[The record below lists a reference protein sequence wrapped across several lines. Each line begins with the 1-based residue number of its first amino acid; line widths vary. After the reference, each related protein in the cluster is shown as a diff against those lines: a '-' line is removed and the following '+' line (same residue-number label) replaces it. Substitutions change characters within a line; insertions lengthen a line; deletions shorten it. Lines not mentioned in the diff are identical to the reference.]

1 MAALRRRRPLLLR
14 LVAAEVKLTASL
26 ILRNEKARYLDACLS
41 SLLEFCDEIVVL
53 DDGSDDG
60 WGVPWLLEERVV
72 VWEIDQRLRTEAFY
86 NHAWARNQLVNY
98 TLQGDPTHVLA
109 IDADEFVSDG
119 QALRRALEHLPG
131 DVFTLSIE
139 EAWELC
145 DDCICV
151 REDGGWRSH
160 EIGNVWRPKA
170 FQGKALPITDK
181 GHATG
186 RVPDAINGVPSV
198 ATGVQLLHLGW
209 ANKTERAERFERYA
223 VGDGGRFHAKAHI
236 DSIMWEDRRVSCRS
250 REWPAGLA
258 PYKDALIA
266 RAGVH

>member
-1 MAALRRRRPLLLR
+1 M
-14 LVAAEVKLTASL
+14 KLTAAL
-26 ILRNEKARYLDACLS
+26 ILRNERARYLDACLS
-41 SLLEFCDEIVVL
+41 SLLEFCDEIRVH
-53 DDGSDDG
+53 DDGSTDG
-60 WGVPWLLEERVV
+60 WLESWMDEPRIAPFAVSRPRVDV
-72 VWEIDQRLRTEAFY
+72 SESFH
-86 NHAWARNQLVNY
+86 NHAWARNWLVDW
-98 TLQGDPTHVLA
+98 TLEGDPTFVLA
-109 IDADEFVSDG
+109 VDADEFVSDG

-160 EIGNVWRPKA
+160 EIGNVWRPEA
-170 FQGKALPITDK
+170 FKGKNLTITDK

-209 ANKTERAERFERYA
+209 ANKAERAERFERYA

>member
-1 MAALRRRRPLLLR
+1 MAALRRRRPFLLR
-14 LVAAEVKLTASL
+14 LVADGVKITASL
-26 ILRNEKARYLDACLS
+26 ILRNERARYLDACLS
-41 SLLEFCDEIVVL
+41 SLLEFCDEIRVI
-53 DDGSDDG
+53 DDGSTDG
-60 WGVPWLLEERVV
+60 WREGWMSEPRIVALSLVRV
-72 VWEIDQRLRTEAFY
+72 DSTEAFC
-86 NHAWARNQLVNY
+86 NHAWARNWLLDW
-98 TLQGDPTHVLA
+98 TLQGDPTFVLA
-109 IDADEFVSDG
+109 VDADEFVSDG
-119 QALRRALEHLPG
+119 QTLRRALEHLPG
-131 DVFTLSIE
+131 DVFTLAIE

-160 EIGNVWRPKA
+160 EIGNVWRPEA
-170 FQGKALPITDK
+170 FKGKNLTISDK

-209 ANKTERAERFERYA
+209 ANKTERAERFERYR

-250 REWPAGLA
+250 REWPKGLA
-258 PYKDALIA
+258 PYKDALIT
-266 RAGVH
+266 RANV

>member
-1 MAALRRRRPLLLR
+1 
-14 LVAAEVKLTASL
+14 VKLTAAL
-26 ILRNEKARYLDACLS
+26 IIRNEKARYLDACLS
-41 SLLEFCDEIVVL
+41 SLLEFCDEIRVV
-53 DDGSDDG
+53 DDGSTDG
-60 WGVPWLLEERVV
+60 WRDQWENERRIVPLILDREHGDSFV
-72 VWEIDQRLRTEAFY
+72 
-86 NHAWARNQLVNY
+86 NHAASRNGLVAW
-98 TLQGDPTHVLA
+98 TLGGDPTHVLA
-109 IDADEFVSDG
+109 VDADEFVSDG
-119 QALRRALEHLPG
+119 PALRLALEHLPG

-160 EIGNVWRPKA
+160 EIGNVWRPEA
-170 FQGKALPITDK
+170 FRGKSLTISDK

-209 ANKTERAERFERYA
+209 ANKAERAERFERYA

-266 RAGVH
+266 RANR

>member
-1 MAALRRRRPLLLR
+1 VAAVRGWWPFLLR

-26 ILRNEKARYLDACLS
+26 ILRNERSRYLDACLS
-41 SLLEFCDEIVVL
+41 SLLEFCEEVRVW
-53 DDGSDDG
+53 DDGSTDG
-60 WGVPWLLEERVV
+60 WDIVLPPHVIVRSRSEHTNEP
-72 VWEIDQRLRTEAFY
+72 AFH
-86 NHAWARNQLVNY
+86 NHAWARNQLVDW
-98 TLQGDPTHVLA
+98 TLQGDPTFVLA

-160 EIGNVWRPKA
+160 EIGNVWRPEA
-170 FQGKALPITDK
+170 FKGKALTITDR

-266 RAGVH
+266 RAAR